1 MNFLVS
7 EGEMRRTRRSE
18 KTRTLLRDLL
28 FVMLPSI
35 FFSSSCS
42 RKVEAAAFLVSS
54 TRGIQRRK
62 GWGRHHLK
70 SISLAATK
78 EPNSGSK
85 ESRGLVLPSHPDL
98 QIRSVMAPMVAA
110 SDFPFRYFLHKHC
123 GVDLTYTQML
133 HSQNFVQ
140 DPKFRKSHL
149 DLWEAGVSYPEL
161 LPTQIDCLGGLPQP
175 DGSIE
180 TSNPVMVQIAG
191 NDVDVVVKSATMIL
205 EHTEGRVAGID
216 LNCGCPQAI
225 ARKGNYGAF
234 LMEQD
239 FDRVCEILTAL
250 RHNLPETTAVSAK
263 IRLPAQDET
272 LKQRIPRLLDT
283 GINFLTIHGR
293 TLKEN
298 KTKVG
303 ACHFDRIR
311 LAVDTA
317 HKIDSGFPIV
327 ANGGMENYESI
338 PEILESTG
346 AVAAMSSEAL
356 LETPNLFQQ
365 SSKNLSPRELLKQ
378 QLSFCRDYLDVC
390 AELAPPVPGIS
401 GMKKGGSFSVIRGHL
416 FKFIHRYL
424 TEQEDLRDRLAVQ
437 PKGTIS
443 EAREILEELEGRYAK
458 MSDVELAAC
467 RSSSSEA
474 SWYRRHRKPDRRVHQ
489 KEIRVSASLST
500 MVNDAQTVEERKQQ
514 IQERIK
520 LLKAEKKERQGRVRT
535 FI

>member
-1 MNFLVS
+1 
-7 EGEMRRTRRSE
+7 
-18 KTRTLLRDLL
+18 
-28 FVMLPSI
+28 
-35 FFSSSCS
+35 
-42 RKVEAAAFLVSS
+42 
-54 TRGIQRRK
+54 
-62 GWGRHHLK
+62 
-70 SISLAATK
+70 
-78 EPNSGSK
+78 
-85 ESRGLVLPSHPDL
+85 
-98 QIRSVMAPMVAA
+98 
-110 SDFPFRYFLHKHC
+110 
-123 GVDLTYTQML
+123 
-133 HSQNFVQ
+133 
-140 DPKFRKSHL
+140 
-149 DLWEAGVSYPEL
+149 
-161 LPTQIDCLGGLPQP
+161 
-175 DGSIE
+175 
-180 TSNPVMVQIAG
+180 
-191 NDVDVVVKSATMIL
+191 
-205 EHTEGRVAGID
+205 
-216 LNCGCPQAI
+216 
-225 ARKGNYGAF
+225 
-234 LMEQD
+234 
-239 FDRVCEILTAL
+239 
-250 RHNLPETTAVSAK
+250 
-263 IRLPAQDET
+263 
-272 LKQRIPRLLDT
+272 
-283 GINFLTIHGR
+283 
-293 TLKEN
+293 
-298 KTKVG
+298 
-303 ACHFDRIR
+303 
-311 LAVDTA
+311 
-317 HKIDSGFPIV
+317 
-327 ANGGMENYESI
+327 MENYESI

-390 AELAPPVPGIS
+390 AELAPPVPGVS

-416 FKFIHRYL
+416 FKFLHRYL